1 MIIVSQDRDE
11 IFNMD
16 QAERIECGQF
26 LPGIYG
32 IFITHGGKRDIAGKY
47 TKHESAEKVL
57 EEIITTYKDRIP
69 DENTV
74 FYMAKEE
81 E

>member
-1 MIIVSQDRDE
+1 MWPILTGNIWNFYHSW
-11 IFNMD
+11 
-16 QAERIECGQF
+16 
-26 LPGIYG
+26 
-32 IFITHGGKRDIAGKY
+32 GKRDIAGKY
-47 TKHESAEKVL
+47 TKHESTEKVL
-57 EEIITTYKDRIP
+57 EKIIKTYKDRIP